1 MKAGWVVVCIG
12 IFWVLEGNYSQFFFS
27 YRKWRHARV
36 NLLLLVG
43 VMAINA
49 VFGIVTAGVF
59 VWLDQS
65 SFGLLQ
71 WIELPLWAEFLI
83 ALLILDLIAQY
94 FVHYL
99 LHQVPFMW
107 RLHLVHHSDK
117 EVDVTTGTRHHPLDF
132 VIRECFALL
141 AVLITGMP
149 LSFYLLYRLLSVLFT
164 YWTHANLRLPLSL
177 DRGLS
182 WILVTPNMHKFHHHY
197 QVPWTDSNYGNMF
210 SVWDRI
216 FGTFV
221 YGDLQDIQYGV
232 DLADH
237 TNDQDIATQLR
248 LPFNRD
254 VSSSGFRKDHS

>member
-1 MKAGWVVVCIG
+1 MKAGWVVICIG
-12 IFWVLEGNYSQFFFS
+12 LFWILEGNYSQFSFS

-43 VMAINA
+43 VVAINA

-117 EVDVTTGTRHHPLDF
+117 AVDVTTGTRHHPLDF

-164 YWTHANLRLPLSL
+164 YWTHANLRLPLSV

-237 TNDQDIATQLR
+237 TNDQDIATQLG

-254 VSSSGFRKDHS
+254 VSSSSFRKDHS

>member
-1 MKAGWVVVCIG
+1 M
-12 IFWVLEGNYSQFFFS
+12 
-27 YRKWRHARV
+27 

-117 EVDVTTGTRHHPLDF
+117 AVDVTTGTRHHPLDF

-237 TNDQDIATQLR
+237 TNDKDIATQLG

-254 VSSSGFRKDHS
+254 VSSSSFRKDHS